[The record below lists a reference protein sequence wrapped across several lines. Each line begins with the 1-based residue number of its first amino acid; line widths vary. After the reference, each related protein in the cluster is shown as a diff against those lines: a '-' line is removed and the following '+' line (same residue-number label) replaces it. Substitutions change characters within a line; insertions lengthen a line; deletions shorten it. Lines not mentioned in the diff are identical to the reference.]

1 MHDDHPLAQ
10 DLGFLLSRASG
21 VFAKTASE
29 ALAPLG
35 LRVRSYSVL
44 AFASDE
50 KAGVTQR
57 RLAELVGLD
66 PSQVVALVDEL
77 EASGLVKR
85 VTDPTD
91 RRSKL
96 VSATTKGSRVRGE
109 GGRRIAEA
117 QGGIM
122 ADVSPETRA
131 ELNALLRQLV
141 FQKAQQ
147 TRTGERIT

>member
-1 MHDDHPLAQ
+1 MDDEHPLAQ

-44 AFASDE
+44 AFAGEE

-57 RLAELVGLD
+57 RLAELIGLD

-77 EASGLVKR
+77 ESSGLVKR
-85 VTDPTD
+85 VTDPND

-96 VSATTKGSRVRGE
+96 VSATAKGNRVRTDGS
-109 GGRRIAEA
+109 RRIAEA
-117 QGGIM
+117 QSGIM
-122 ADVSPETRA
+122 AEVAPEMQV
-131 ELNALLRQLV
+131 ELNALLRQLL
-141 FQKAQQ
+141 FPK
-147 TRTGERIT
+147 E

>member
-1 MHDDHPLAQ
+1 LEDLVDEEHPLAQ

-35 LRVRSYSVL
+35 LRVRSYCVL
-44 AFASDE
+44 AFAGEE
-50 KAGVTQR
+50 KSGVTQR
-57 RLAELVGLD
+57 RLAELMGLD

-77 EASGLVKR
+77 EGSGLVKR
-85 VTDPTD
+85 VTDPND

-96 VSATTKGSRVRGE
+96 VSATAKGNRVRTD

-117 QGGIM
+117 QSGIM
-122 ADVSPETRA
+122 ADVAPETQV

-141 FQKAQQ
+141 FPN
-147 TRTGERIT
+147 G

>member
-1 MHDDHPLAQ
+1 LEDLVDEEHPLAQ

-21 VFAKTASE
+21 VFAKTASQ

-35 LRVRSYSVL
+35 LRVRSYCVL
-44 AFASDE
+44 AFAGE
-50 KAGVTQR
+50 VKTGVTQR
-57 RLAELVGLD
+57 RLAELMGLD

-77 EASGLVKR
+77 ESSDLVKR
-85 VTDPTD
+85 DTDPND

-96 VSATTKGSRVRGE
+96 VSATAKGNRVRRD

-117 QGGIM
+117 QSGIM
-122 ADVSPETRA
+122 ANVAPDTQV

-141 FQKAQQ
+141 FPE
-147 TRTGERIT
+147 G

>member
-1 MHDDHPLAQ
+1 LEDLVHDEHPLAQ

-21 VFAKTASE
+21 VFAKTASQ
-29 ALAPLG
+29 ALSPLG

-44 AFASDE
+44 AFAGE
-50 KAGVTQR
+50 VETGVTQR
-57 RLAELVGLD
+57 RLAELMGLD

-77 EASGLVKR
+77 EGNGLVKR
-85 VTDPTD
+85 VTDPND

-96 VSATTKGSRVRGE
+96 VSSTAKGDRVRGE

-117 QGGIM
+117 QSGIM
-122 ADVSPETRA
+122 ADVKPETQV

-141 FQKAQQ
+141 FPN
-147 TRTGERIT
+147 G